1 MSQESILIVSD
12 EQESRA
18 LLAQALSSHDGA
30 VLVAEGAARAIVA
43 LDEHQVAVV
52 ILDWPL
58 AETQDEGQDGVG
70 ALARHI
76 RQSQPEASIIA
87 LLGRDDVALMDLA
100 SLDVDDCL
108 VKPPLPD
115 LVRLA
120 VARALE
126 LCRLKRE
133 VEQLLNLAG
142 AHRADELVLLNEVG
156 QAMVATLDFDEVLWL
171 LLQAVAKTVR
181 VDECVVALWDETTQ
195 CYVPRARF
203 AGGQML
209 VADLSNGDTTILEA
223 SLPPVRVRLEGH
235 DRVLG
240 LLALN
245 RRSGESELN
254 TQDLQ
259 LAQALSNQAA
269 SALENAW
276 LYAELKQSAE
286 ELERSQHRLI
296 QSGKLAATGRLAASI
311 AHEINNPLQAIKNC
325 LELIFD
331 EAEAGEPL
339 DRVYLNVAMN
349 ELERIRV
356 IIQQMLDLYRSEQG
370 QMAPVDLNAAVE
382 GVLALMRKQLESHHI
397 GVETHLD
404 SARPH
409 VIGRGDQVRQVFI
422 NLILNAIEAMPEGG
436 QLTLT
441 THQENDGVVAVQVA
455 DTGVGIAPEDLAR
468 IADPFFT
475 TKPKG
480 VGLGLFICHEIIE
493 RHQGTLDLS
502 SQVGHGSTFTI
513 RLPASEGA

>member
-1 MSQESILIVSD
+1 
-12 EQESRA
+12 
-18 LLAQALSSHDGA
+18 
-30 VLVAEGAARAIVA
+30 
-43 LDEHQVAVV
+43 
-52 ILDWPL
+52 
-58 AETQDEGQDGVG
+58 
-70 ALARHI
+70 
-76 RQSQPEASIIA
+76 
-87 LLGRDDVALMDLA
+87 
-100 SLDVDDCL
+100 
-108 VKPPLPD
+108 
-115 LVRLA
+115 
-120 VARALE
+120 
-126 LCRLKRE
+126 
-133 VEQLLNLAG
+133 
-142 AHRADELVLLNEVG
+142 
-156 QAMVATLDFDEVLWL
+156 
-171 LLQAVAKTVR
+171 
-181 VDECVVALWDETTQ
+181 
-195 CYVPRARF
+195 
-203 AGGQML
+203 
-209 VADLSNGDTTILEA
+209 
-223 SLPPVRVRLEGH
+223 
-235 DRVLG
+235 
-240 LLALN
+240 
-245 RRSGESELN
+245 LN

-259 LAQALSNQAA
+259 LAQALANQAA

-441 THQENDGVVAVQVA
+441 THQENDGAVAVQVA

-493 RHQGTLDLS
+493 RHRGTLDLS

-513 RLPASEGA
+513 RLPAPEGA

>member
-1 MSQESILIVSD
+1 MSQEIVLAVSD
-12 EQESRA
+12 EHETRE
-18 LLAQALSSHDGA
+18 LLAQALSSCDSP
-30 VLVAEGAARAIVA
+30 VLVAEGAAQAIVA
-43 LDEHQVAVV
+43 LNRHPVAVV
-52 ILDWPL
+52 ILDRPL
-58 AETQDEGQDGVG
+58 AETQDEGQDGG
-70 ALARHI
+70 CALARHI

-87 LLGRDDVALMDLA
+87 LLARDDVALTDLA
-100 SLDVDDCL
+100 SLDMDDCL
-108 VKPPLPD
+108 VKPPLPN

-120 VARALE
+120 VARAME
-126 LCRLKRE
+126 LRRLKRE
-133 VEQLLNLAG
+133 VKQLLNLAG

-156 QAMVATLDFDEVLWL
+156 RAMAATLDFDEVLWL

-203 AGGQML
+203 AGGQMS

-259 LAQALSNQAA
+259 LAQALANQAA

-325 LELIFD
+325 LELILD

-339 DRVYLNVAMN
+339 DWAYLDVAMN
-349 ELERIRV
+349 ELERIRS
-356 IIQQMLDLYRSEQG
+356 IIQQMLDLYRPEQE

-382 GVLALMRKQLESHHI
+382 GVLALMGKQLESHHI
-397 GVETHLD
+397 GIETHLD
-404 SARPH
+404 SAGPH

-441 THQENDGVVAVQVA
+441 THQDSDGGITVQVA
-455 DTGVGIAPEDLAR
+455 DTGVGIAPENLAR

-475 TKPKG
+475 TRPKG

-493 RHQGTLDLS
+493 RHQGTLDVT
-502 SQVGHGSTFTI
+502 SQVGHGATFTI
-513 RLPASEGA
+513 RLPASE